1 LPSTPSSS
9 TVSERPPRA
18 AEVAPTRNR
27 GRIARYVA
35 LALIVTSVPVSLL
48 IRRVVAP
55 VDRVDPLHSGAA
67 PAFELRALDG
77 KLVSLAGL
85 RGVSLPGLRG
95 RPVVVNFFGGWCE
108 QCVNELPLLTQ
119 MQGRY
124 PGVSI
129 VGVLYREDPEI
140 GRKTAESGHAT
151 WPVLLD
157 PDGKTAAAYG
167 VQGAPATFFIRSDG
181 TIAGDL
187 LGPVSIGILDKQF
200 RTLGGASP
208 PESPPNTGAKPR

>member
-9 TVSERPPRA
+9 TVSERPPRSVEA
-18 AEVAPTRNR
+18 APTRNR

-77 KLVSLAGL
+77 ELVSLA
-85 RGVSLPGLRG
+85 GLRG
-95 RPVVVNFFGGWCE
+95 RPVVVNFFGGWCV
-108 QCVNELPLLTQ
+108 QCVNELPLLAQ

-129 VGVLYREDPEI
+129 VGVLYREDPEV

-157 PDGKTAAAYG
+157 PDRKTAAAYG

-200 RTLGGASP
+200 RKIAG
-208 PESPPNTGAKPR
+208 